1 MSGSFQDDF
10 VEICNGQ
17 FHRLYRYLDR
27 ACGDPELA
35 ADIAQE
41 AFVKLYQRGA
51 LPDTPGAWLVTV
63 AMNLLRNPGPRARR
77 SRLLTVVPDAETFAD
92 RPVTPAHATESREL
106 SRRVRAALDHMPERD
121 RQLLLL
127 RAEGYSYR
135 EIAQALDLQ
144 ETSVGTL
151 LARAK
156 RVFREHHGP
165 SCISLKS
172 RSRASSTA
180 A

>member
-10 VEICNGQ
+10 VDLFNGQ

-41 AFVKLYQRGA
+41 TFVKLYQRGA
-51 LPDTPGAWLVTV
+51 LPDAPGAWLVTV
-63 AMNLLRNPGPRARR
+63 ATNLLRNARTTGSRR
-77 SRLLTVVPDAETFAD
+77 SRLLKAVPSAETFAD
-92 RPVTPAHATESREL
+92 RPVEPAHATEPREL
-106 SRRVRAALDHMPERD
+106 KRRVRSALDRMPERE

-156 RVFREHHGP
+156 RVFRHIYED
-165 SCISLKS
+165 KS
-172 RSRASSTA
+172 DAS
-180 A
+180 

>member
-1 MSGSFQDDF
+1 MSGSFRDDF
-10 VEICNGQ
+10 VELFNGQ
-17 FHRLYRYLDR
+17 FHRLYRYIDR

-41 AFVKLYQRGA
+41 TFVKLYQRGA

-63 AMNLLRNPGPRARR
+63 AMNLLRNAQTTRARR
-77 SRLLTVVPDAETFAD
+77 SRLLKVVPDAETFAD
-92 RPVTPAHATESREL
+92 RPISPAHATESREL
-106 SRRVRAALDHMPERD
+106 TRRVRAALDRMPERE

-127 RAEGYSYR
+127 RAEGYSYK

-156 RVFREHHGP
+156 RVFRDIYED
-165 SCISLKS
+165 KS
-172 RSRASSTA
+172 NASQ
-180 A
+180 